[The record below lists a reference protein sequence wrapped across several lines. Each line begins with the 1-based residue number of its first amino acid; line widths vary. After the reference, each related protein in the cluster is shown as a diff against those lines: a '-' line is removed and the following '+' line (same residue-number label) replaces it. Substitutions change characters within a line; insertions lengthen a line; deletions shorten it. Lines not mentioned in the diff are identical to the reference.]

1 MIDLPQ
7 PSPRRW
13 SICPVVT
20 VLCTD
25 LAQCGQRYVY
35 TCGVGVLGPT
45 ASCWVDEWAT
55 PVLVSSVPVDVC
67 LASCIFW
74 ISLRTSARIASCR
87 WLVSRWRKRAK
98 RWFVRW
104 ARRHTKAN
112 KRNLPNLAKVVQNV
126 KFWGSRASEDMP
138 RGRRQGAEPFNIK
151 SEEHGL
157 RTGSGNLLNLTTH
170 LAATLQF
177 VPSVA
182 SPHWHLPSLEG
193 SGWEGPCQGYQR
205 HPERHVFQTILQ
217 LQRSPNA
224 AIFARSGSMSFHYSS
239 LSAGLPFRPFRRRLE
254 QLQLRSFPS
263 LRPPRAAQ
271 HWAQHWAAPRGYL
284 DRLQLRRHRWC
295 VRRLGPP
302 PRWGRW
308 AMESPRGCGRPAA
321 AEDTWPKE
329 RMVGTPWH
337 PQRNKVMMLEI
348 HSQNSQKFRCRD
360 CWVNVLSYLAT
371 CNIMQLSMP
380 HPHIAIIAETLVI
393 NGIVSQELQSS
404 PRRRVTNPDACA
416 DPQVWSSSRWLKQ
429 NINNVSQITTPTIAS
444 GMHNKLKAAPTVDL
458 MAEQTPGWNSPFAI
472 INEIKLRI
480 LHCQLELPRSYICDM
495 CHSKK
500 RQCGG

>member
-1 MIDLPQ
+1 
-7 PSPRRW
+7 
-13 SICPVVT
+13 
-20 VLCTD
+20 
-25 LAQCGQRYVY
+25 
-35 TCGVGVLGPT
+35 
-45 ASCWVDEWAT
+45 
-55 PVLVSSVPVDVC
+55 
-67 LASCIFW
+67 
-74 ISLRTSARIASCR
+74 
-87 WLVSRWRKRAK
+87 
-98 RWFVRW
+98 
-104 ARRHTKAN
+104 
-112 KRNLPNLAKVVQNV
+112 
-126 KFWGSRASEDMP
+126 
-138 RGRRQGAEPFNIK
+138 
-151 SEEHGL
+151 
-157 RTGSGNLLNLTTH
+157 
-170 LAATLQF
+170 
-177 VPSVA
+177 
-182 SPHWHLPSLEG
+182 
-193 SGWEGPCQGYQR
+193 
-205 HPERHVFQTILQ
+205 
-217 LQRSPNA
+217 
-224 AIFARSGSMSFHYSS
+224 MSFHYSS

-308 AMESPRGCGRPAA
+308 AMESPRGRGRPAA

-444 GMHNKLKAAPTVDL
+444 GMHNQAQSCSYCWSYGRTNARMKQSFCNYKRNQTADFALPAWITTELHMWHVSFKKKTMWRLNHQVSLWLAADSSALAHPPVFPQMVWVPPVVVL
-458 MAEQTPGWNSPFAI
+458 PWAPAVGYPGPGRGAGENLW
-472 INEIKLRI
+472 R
-480 LHCQLELPRSYICDM
+480 PRCNWLDPW
-495 CHSKK
+495 CHGVVLG
-500 RQCGG
+500 CHMG